1 MLHVT
6 TDAMAKKNSK
16 DRVRKWRDRQKK
28 IGGRSLSCWLSLD
41 AARNLDRIKALTG
54 DTNSQAIADALE
66 KQYQSVWYSKMTE
79 LKLNIQKQIEQG
91 AKRWDVIR
99 LYHEMI
105 KLLRYDYSSA
115 ETVKTALNHLGVP
128 NYNGKTGR
136 WKIDQVRRLMNP

>member
-1 MLHVT
+1 MT
-6 TDAMAKKNSK
+6 KNTK

-28 IGGRSLSCWLSLD
+28 LGGRSFSCWLSLD

-54 DTNSQAIADALE
+54 ATNGQAIADALE
-66 KQYQSVWYSKMTE
+66 KQYQSVWYSKVTE

-91 AKRWDVIR
+91 AKRRDMTR

-105 KLLRYDYSSA
+105 KLLRYDYSSTEA
-115 ETVKTALNHLGVP
+115 VKAALNHLNVP
-128 NYNGKTGR
+128 DYNGKTGH